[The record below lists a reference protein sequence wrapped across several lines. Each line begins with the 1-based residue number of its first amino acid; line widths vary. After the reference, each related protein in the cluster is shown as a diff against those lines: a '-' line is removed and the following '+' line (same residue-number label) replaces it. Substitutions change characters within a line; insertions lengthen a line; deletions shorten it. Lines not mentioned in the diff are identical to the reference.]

1 MSFTQFITQLG
12 AAGAGGGAESFLTE
26 ITSSTYDLRAGNFIV
41 DSEQNIVIAGT
52 SNNNTTGFIYP
63 TMWHL
68 SSDGATL
75 EKTRSDFDVD
85 LVSLENVD
93 IDIDSNDY
101 IYFVY
106 GISNSNSGSKLFKCY
121 PAGHANSMQYVS
133 RTDLTQ
139 SDTSTSYRAFR
150 VIEDGSGDVIIAG
163 YNGNIGDKGFLMKV
177 NVASQARSWVRS
189 ITTNV
194 ATSQKFEYPYCAI
207 NPSNGEL
214 VCFHH
219 GPSSS
224 TSGFTQQNISL
235 SLDISGST
243 PSISS
248 QRAVGLGST
257 SRAGTPWFDDSGN
270 VYNCSN
276 WYDANGSGRYE
287 IVISKYNSSLVHQW
301 STTIYPATNPDCD
314 FDAGAGFYDPVGD
327 KIYAMHGTKSGLL
340 FFFELD
346 PSDGSVSGAVRTSG
360 TDDRLM
366 TLSGPVRTKYNSD
379 IERAHI
385 LFRSAGNTGGTYVA
399 FMQIDPSLMMSLAGN
414 TYSNWTFTDVLSS
427 MTIDTSPSLDIN
439 SVSYT
444 LTSQTVPNVG
454 GATSGN
460 VNSNNT
466 TYSINANVEI

>member
-1 MSFTQFITQLG
+1 MATANKFLIAS
-12 AAGAGGGAESFLTE
+12 AGAGGGAESFLTE

-85 LVSLENVD
+85 LVSLESVD

-106 GISNSNSGSKLFKCY
+106 GISNSNSGWKLFKCY
-121 PAGHANSMQYVS
+121 PAGHANSMQYIS

-139 SDTSTSYRAFR
+139 SDTSINYRDLR
-150 VIEDGSGDVIIAG
+150 VIEDGSGDVIIPG
-163 YNGNIGDKGFLMKV
+163 YNNNISDLGFLMKV

-194 ATSQKFEYPYCAI
+194 ANTGRRFEYPYCAI

-214 VCFHH
+214 VCFGT
-219 GPSSS
+219 GPISP
-224 TSGFTQQNISL
+224 TYGFQQQNISL

-243 PSISS
+243 PSISNKNS
-248 QRAVGLGST
+248 VGLGST
-257 SRAGTPWFDDSGN
+257 SRTGIPWFDDDGN

-276 WYDANGSGRYE
+276 WYDDNGNDRYE

-301 STTIYPATNPDCD
+301 STTIYPATNPDTD

-327 KIYAMHGTKSGLL
+327 KIYAMHGTKTGYM

-346 PSDGSVSGAVRTSG
+346 PSNGSVSGAVRTTG

-366 TLSGPVRTKYNSD
+366 SQRGPVRTTYNSD

-439 SVSYT
+439 SISYT
-444 LTSQTVPNVG
+444 LTSQTVPSVA